1 MSSRLNYISF
11 LCQIEYKKRGE
22 AGIGVSMLGRPDI
35 ELAKEVSKLTS
46 QVIIKNQ
53 LNFEAMREMWHGINL
68 QCNVN
73 IIAKIISKLGNKGI
87 FQRE

>member
-1 MSSRLNYISF
+1 
-11 LCQIEYKKRGE
+11 
-22 AGIGVSMLGRPDI
+22 
-35 ELAKEVSKLTS
+35 
-46 QVIIKNQ
+46 
-53 LNFEAMREMWHGINL
+53 MREMWHGINL